1 MKDKTIESNQDNLQS
16 ENKDEKTEENEIQI
30 EKENKK
36 QEYREKLNLHT
47 ALKDTKYKK

>member
-30 EKENKK
+30 EKENKNK
-36 QEYREKLNLHT
+36 NIEKKLNLHT
-47 ALKDTKYKK
+47 ALKDTKYK